1 MSTDLISIIREF
13 LKLKALAQV
22 PTVAMRVRLIVTH
35 VRATPL
41 GRMDH
46 ACQTRNK
53 VSVQLAGVGRLLV
66 LLRYIGEYGCGKEP
80 VLLLLYPGIIHSL
93 SNLMGQYCGLPKT
106 TFIVIQTFVIRQ
118 NN

>member
-1 MSTDLISIIREF
+1 VSTDLISIIREF

-53 VSVQLAGVGRLLV
+53 VSVQLAGVGVYLYYFVTLENMDAAKNQYYYYYYILV
-66 LLRYIGEYGCGKEP
+66 
-80 VLLLLYPGIIHSL
+80 S
-93 SNLMGQYCGLPKT
+93 
-106 TFIVIQTFVIRQ
+106 FIPFQI
-118 NN
+118 